1 MCDARRHTGPAF
13 NRPITEGSP
22 VGASSA
28 SDRRGQAGT
37 GGASTPLAPSVSHP
51 VQSTTTGREAT
62 TSPAPERNPT
72 RAIARAILS
81 TLTPTGAAFVLAT
94 VAALARAII
103 DAAAMLRQST
113 QEEEARAVLGEAL
126 EGFDAPHPSGDTLAR
141 GYALTALWWFA
152 TPRDV
157 CGELTGAFWRND
169 GARESCEGS
178 AREALEDIEALATEA
193 REASTARAAR
203 VRRELVEDVATMV
216 SPEGGAAARAVKASV
231 ADMAGRDAGSVEAL
245 ALARALGELAS
256 ERGARGMEGAEPF
269 AASLEGARVALA
281 LALRASELGVAME
294 EDTARRAP

>member
-1 MCDARRHTGPAF
+1 MCDARRHTGPA
-13 NRPITEGSP
+13 NRPTEGSP
-22 VGASSA
+22 VEASGAT
-28 SDRRGQAGT
+28 DRRGQAGT
-37 GGASTPLAPSVSHP
+37 GGASTPLAPSVSRP
-51 VQSTTTGREAT
+51 VQSIATGREAT
-62 TSPAPERNPT
+62 TSPGPERNPS

-81 TLTPTGAAFVLAT
+81 TLTPAGAAFVLAT

-103 DAAAMLRQST
+103 DAAAMLRQGA

-126 EGFDAPHPSGDTLAR
+126 EAFDAPHPSGQDTTAR
-141 GYALTALWWFA
+141 AYALTALWWFA

-216 SPEGGAAARAVKASV
+216 CPEGGAVALAVKGAV
-231 ADMAGRDAGSVEAL
+231 ADMAGRDAGSLEAL
-245 ALARALGELAS
+245 ALARALGDLAS

-269 AASLEGARVALA
+269 AASLEGSRVALA